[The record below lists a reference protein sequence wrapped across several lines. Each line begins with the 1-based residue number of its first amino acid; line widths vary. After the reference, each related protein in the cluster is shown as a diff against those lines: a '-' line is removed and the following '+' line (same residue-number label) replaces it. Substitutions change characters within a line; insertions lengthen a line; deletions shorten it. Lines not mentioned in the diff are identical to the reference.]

1 MFTVTGDGAYMG
13 LAKAHNQG
21 ETNNGG
27 VQTGNSIT
35 YEILEISD
43 TNLKVTLDY
52 CGGGCFWTYDLVKQ

>member
-1 MFTVTGDGAYMG
+1 MG
-13 LAKAHNQG
+13 LAKAHNGG
-21 ETNNGG
+21 EDGNSGG
-27 VQTGNSIT
+27 SIT